1 MDLNIECSTPTKF
14 DSEDSFACAGG
25 GDEEAPPV
33 GRGRESGRVQELDD
47 DPDLGGGVG
56 APLAVVADV
65 AQGTLEA
72 VTEVELVPELLP
84 GALAA
89 RLGVVQ
95 LGQLRAAVRA
105 EGEPVER
112 GGQHLR
118 HHDRCLTD
126 AKGQVNDQWSV
137 TSSECD
143 MGGPSG
149 LIEDR

>member
-1 MDLNIECSTPTKF
+1 MRLRRNSAANLELNSTPTDL
-14 DSEDSFACAGG
+14 DSEDSFACPLAV

-33 GRGRESGRVQELDD
+33 GRGRGSGRVQELDD

-72 VTEVELVPELLP
+72 VAEVELVPELLP

-126 AKGQVNDQWSV
+126 AKG
-137 TSSECD
+137 
-143 MGGPSG
+143 
-149 LIEDR
+149 